1 MSQIDWYIR
10 ANLKL
15 RHLELLVALD
25 DLRSVGKVASYLNVS
40 QPAISKTLATLEA
53 GVEVALFER
62 TQRGLEPTEHGAC
75 LIRHARRVL
84 EQMIS
89 ARDEMLD
96 IREGRVTRVSLG
108 VLPAAAVLLVPKFIA
123 MLEAKST
130 EVSVSVV
137 EAHTQIL
144 LRMLRA
150 GDIDLLIGNLRQRPF
165 GAEFMTELL
174 YQDPIVVV
182 ARADHPLTIEPSLSW
197 EMLNDFPMVLP
208 ATVAS
213 THNSIEDALR
223 QNNVS
228 LSRRSVESISTLTNI
243 GVLQQTDS
251 TGFLTKGVA
260 RHFVQLGLLSILPL
274 HFSNVA
280 IDIGLIWMTDRG
292 LTKAQQLV
300 RNLFL
305 ETRDA
310 MHREVKR

>member
-1 MSQIDWYIR
+1 MSRIDWYIR

-53 GVEVALFER
+53 GVEVPLFER
-62 TQRGLEPTEHGAC
+62 TPRGLEPTEHGAC

-84 EQMIS
+84 EQMVS
-89 ARDEMLD
+89 ARDELLD
-96 IREGRVTRVSLG
+96 ISEGRITRVSLG

-123 MLEAKST
+123 MLESKSS

-137 EAHTQIL
+137 EAHTDIL

-150 GDIDLLIGNLRQRPF
+150 GDIDLLVGNLRQRPF
-165 GAEFMTELL
+165 GVEFETEML

-182 ARADHPLTIEPSLSW
+182 ARADHPLTRAQTLRW

-208 ATVAS
+208 AQVAS
-213 THNSIEDALR
+213 THNSIEDALL

-251 TGFLTKGVA
+251 TGFLSEGLA
-260 RHFVQLGLLSILPL
+260 RQFVQLGVLSILPL
-274 HFSNVA
+274 HFNDVA

-305 ETRDA
+305 ETRDVLC
-310 MHREVKR
+310 EKLP